1 MNVNDPGGR
10 SMKITKN
17 LGLLDR
23 VLRLGASSAIIYI
36 GFFDN
41 PLIEDPVVGT
51 ALGLFGAANMIVA
64 LVGNCPL
71 YTLINFSTCREQ
83 AS

>member
-1 MNVNDPGGR
+1 MV
-10 SMKITKN
+10 MKIAKN
-17 LGLLDR
+17 LGMLDR
-23 VLRLGASSAIIYI
+23 VLRLGASSGFVYI

-41 PLIEDPVVGT
+41 PLVEDPIIAT
-51 ALGLFGAANMIVA
+51 ALGLFGVANVVVA

-71 YTLINFSTCREQ
+71 YTLINFSTYKHQ